1 MTDLDTLNRLT
12 EAYDS
17 QVNAIRRQITA
28 FGQAYWDSLPHYR
41 ASAVEDMIEAI
52 TPRVTAGQL
61 RIADLTRA
69 YLAQCAR
76 ELGWKVTLPPIDQDE
91 IIDARGVD
99 PRTVYRRPAV
109 DVYTALAAGKPL
121 PQAAGE
127 GRLRLTQL
135 IGGDMQLAKVHASR
149 QSMRSYPEEGQYY
162 RRVLTGRENCA
173 LCVVAST
180 QRYHRGD
187 LMPIHPGCDCGV
199 QPLPPGLAVNQVI
212 DGDLLEQV
220 HQIAADRLGVSDRDG
235 RTPDYR
241 KLLTVSEHGEYGPTL
256 SWAQTKAKPTP
267 NAKAG
272 ESEPPKPPKTPK
284 KATAQPPDDSDR
296 LKRLM
301 SVPAEKW
308 HKTLQYEGG
317 DVTGIPGEF
326 LHPERGTGRVFI
338 PAVSVR
344 EAPSE
349 HEVLTALRLAE
360 TGTNVFFRIDSN
372 DTGAKNPD
380 AEMDEQIWEFKAPR
394 GATANTISD
403 QFKRAG
409 KQAQRLVLDLRRS
422 GMDDAQGL
430 AQAGR
435 RFAGKSKIVDLI
447 VITKDARIHRFS
459 KL

>member
-1 MTDLDTLNRLT
+1 MPDLDSLNRLT

-17 QVNAIRRQITA
+17 QVHAIRQQITA

-41 ASAVEDMIEAI
+41 ASAVEDMIQAI

-76 ELGWKVTLPPIDQDE
+76 ELGWKVVLPPIDQDE
-91 IIDARGVD
+91 IRGARGVD
-99 PRTVYRRPAV
+99 PRVVYRRPAV

-121 PQAAGE
+121 PQAAAE

-149 QSMRSYPEEGQYY
+149 QSMRGYPEEGQFY

-180 QRYHRGD
+180 QRYFRGD
-187 LMPIHPGCDCGV
+187 LLPIHPGCDCDV
-199 QPLPPGLAVNQVI
+199 QPLPPGLTVNQVI
-212 DGDLLEQV
+212 DEDLLEQV
-220 HQIAADRLGVSDRDG
+220 HQITADRLGVSDRGG

-256 SWAQTKAKPTP
+256 SWAQPKAKPKT
-267 NAKAG
+267 KAG
-272 ESEPPKPPKTPK
+272 EAEPPKPPKPPK
-284 KATAQPPDDSDR
+284 KTTAQPPDDSDR

-326 LHPERGTGRVFI
+326 LYPGHGDGRVFI
-338 PAVSVR
+338 PAASVR
-344 EAPSE
+344 DAPSE

-360 TGTNVFFRIDSN
+360 EGVDVLFRIDSREE
-372 DTGAKNPD
+372 GVKNPD
-380 AEMDEQIWEFKAPR
+380 VEMNQQVWEFKAPT
-394 GATANTISD
+394 GQGKNTVDS
-403 QFKRAG
+403 QMKRAG
-409 KQAQRLVLDLRRS
+409 KQAERLVLDLRRS
-422 GMDDAQGL
+422 ELDDKESIGDVRQGMQGRHL
-430 AQAGR
+430 TQ
-435 RFAGKSKIVDLI
+435 VI
-447 VITKDARIHRFS
+447 VIDHAGNIVHIP
-459 KL
+459 

>member
-1 MTDLDTLNRLT
+1 MPDLDSLNRLT

-17 QVNAIRRQITA
+17 QVHSIRQQITA

-76 ELGWKVTLPPIDQDE
+76 ELGWKVVLPSIDQDE
-91 IIDARGVD
+91 IRGARGVD
-99 PRTVYRRPAV
+99 PRVVYRRPAV

-121 PQAAGE
+121 PQAAAE

-149 QSMRSYPEEGQYY
+149 QSMRGYPEEGQFY

-180 QRYHRGD
+180 QRYYRGD
-187 LMPIHPGCDCGV
+187 LLPIHPGCDCDV

-212 DGDLLEQV
+212 DEDLLEQV
-220 HQIAADRLGVSDRDG
+220 HQITADRLGVSDRGG

-256 SWAQTKAKPTP
+256 SWAQPKAKPKT
-267 NAKAG
+267 KAG
-272 ESEPPKPPKTPK
+272 GAEPPKPPKPPK
-284 KATAQPPDDSDR
+284 KTTAQPPDDSDR
-296 LKRLM
+296 LKRLL

-326 LHPERGTGRVFI
+326 LYPGHGDGRVFI
-338 PAVSVR
+338 PAASVR
-344 EAPSE
+344 DAPSE

-360 TGTNVFFRIDSN
+360 EGVDVLFRIDSREK
-372 DTGAKNPD
+372 GVKNPD
-380 AEMDEQIWEFKAPR
+380 VEMNQQVWEFKAPT
-394 GATANTISD
+394 GEGKNTVDS
-403 QFKRAG
+403 QMKRAG
-409 KQAQRLVLDLRRS
+409 KQAERLVLDLRRCELDDKKS
-422 GMDDAQGL
+422 IRDVRQGMQGRHL
-430 AQAGR
+430 TQ
-435 RFAGKSKIVDLI
+435 VI
-447 VITKDARIHRFS
+447 VIDHAGNIVHIP
-459 KL
+459 

>member
-1 MTDLDTLNRLT
+1 MTDLDSLNRLT

-17 QVNAIRRQITA
+17 QVHAIRQQITA

-41 ASAVEDMIEAI
+41 ASAVEDMIQAI

-76 ELGWKVTLPPIDQDE
+76 ELGWKVVLPSIDQDE
-91 IIDARGVD
+91 IRGARGVD
-99 PRTVYRRPAV
+99 PRVVYRRPAV

-121 PQAAGE
+121 PQAAAE

-149 QSMRSYPEEGQYY
+149 QSMRGYPEEGQFY

-180 QRYHRGD
+180 QRYYRGD
-187 LMPIHPGCDCGV
+187 LLPIHPGCDCDV

-212 DGDLLEQV
+212 DEDLLEQV
-220 HQIAADRLGVSDRDG
+220 HQITADRLGVSDRGG

-256 SWAQTKAKPTP
+256 SWAQPKAKPKT
-267 NAKAG
+267 KAG
-272 ESEPPKPPKTPK
+272 GAEPPKPPKPPK
-284 KATAQPPDDSDR
+284 KTTAQPPDDSDR
-296 LKRLM
+296 LKRLL

-326 LHPERGTGRVFI
+326 RYPGHGDGRVFI
-338 PAVSVR
+338 PAASVR
-344 EAPSE
+344 DAPSE

-360 TGTNVFFRIDSN
+360 EGVDVLFRIDSREK
-372 DTGAKNPD
+372 GVKNPD
-380 AEMDEQIWEFKAPR
+380 VEMNQQVWEFKAPT
-394 GATANTISD
+394 GEGKNTVDS
-403 QFKRAG
+403 QMKRAG
-409 KQAQRLVLDLRRS
+409 KQAERLVLDLRRS
-422 GMDDAQGL
+422 ELDDKKSIGDVRQGMQGRHL
-430 AQAGR
+430 TQ
-435 RFAGKSKIVDLI
+435 VI
-447 VITKDARIHRFS
+447 VIDHAGNIVHIP
-459 KL
+459 

>member
-1 MTDLDTLNRLT
+1 MPELDSLNRLT

-17 QVNAIRRQITA
+17 QVHSIRQQITA

-41 ASAVEDMIEAI
+41 ASAVEDMIQAI

-76 ELGWKVTLPPIDQDE
+76 ELGWKVVLPPIDQDE
-91 IIDARGVD
+91 IRGARGVD
-99 PRTVYRRPAV
+99 PRVVYRRPAV

-121 PQAAGE
+121 PQAAAE

-149 QSMRSYPEEGQYY
+149 QSMRGYPEAGQFY

-180 QRYHRGD
+180 QRYYRDD

-212 DGDLLEQV
+212 DEDLLEQV
-220 HQIAADRLGVSDRDG
+220 HQITADRLGVSDRGG

-256 SWAQTKAKPTP
+256 SWAQPKARAKPK
-267 NAKAG
+267 AKAG
-272 ESEPPKPPKTPK
+272 EAEPPKPPKPPK
-284 KATAQPPDDSDR
+284 KTTAQPPDDSDR
-296 LKRLM
+296 LKRLL

-326 LHPERGTGRVFI
+326 LYPGHGDGRVFI

-344 EAPSE
+344 DAPSE

-360 TGTNVFFRIDSN
+360 EGVDVLFRID
-372 DTGAKNPD
+372 TREEGVKNPD
-380 AEMDEQIWEFKAPR
+380 VEMNQQVWEFKAPT
-394 GATANTISD
+394 GQGKNTVDS
-403 QFKRAG
+403 QMKRAG
-409 KQAQRLVLDLRRS
+409 KQTERLVLDLRRS
-422 GMDDAQGL
+422 ELDDKKSIWDVRQGMQGRHL
-430 AQAGR
+430 TQ
-435 RFAGKSKIVDLI
+435 VI
-447 VITKDARIHRFS
+447 VIDHAGNIVHIP
-459 KL
+459 

>member
-1 MTDLDTLNRLT
+1 MPDLDSLNRLA

-17 QVNAIRRQITA
+17 QVHAIRQQITA

-76 ELGWKVTLPPIDQDE
+76 ELGWKVVLPPIDQDE
-91 IIDARGVD
+91 IRGARGLD
-99 PRTVYRRPAV
+99 PRVVYRRPAV

-121 PQAAGE
+121 PQAAAE

-149 QSMRSYPEEGQYY
+149 QSMRGYPEEGQFY

-180 QRYHRGD
+180 QRYYRGD
-187 LMPIHPGCDCGV
+187 LLPIHPGCDCGV

-212 DGDLLEQV
+212 DEDLLEQV
-220 HQIAADRLGVSDRDG
+220 HQITADRLGVSDRGG

-256 SWAQTKAKPTP
+256 SWAQPKAKPKPKT
-267 NAKAG
+267 G
-272 ESEPPKPPKTPK
+272 ESEPPKPPKPPK
-284 KATAQPPDDSDR
+284 KTTAQPPDDPDR

-326 LHPERGTGRVFI
+326 RYPERGSGRVFI

-344 EAPSE
+344 DAPSE

-360 TGTNVFFRIDSN
+360 EGVDVLFRIDSREE
-372 DTGAKNPD
+372 GVKNPD
-380 AEMDEQIWEFKAPR
+380 VEMNQQVWEFKAPT
-394 GATANTISD
+394 GQGKNTVDS
-403 QFKRAG
+403 QMKRAG
-409 KQAQRLVLDLRRS
+409 KQTERLVLDLRRS
-422 GMDDAQGL
+422 ELDDKKSIWDVRQGMQGRHL
-430 AQAGR
+430 TQ
-435 RFAGKSKIVDLI
+435 VI
-447 VITKDARIHRFS
+447 VIDHAGNIVYIP
-459 KL
+459 

>member
-1 MTDLDTLNRLT
+1 MTDLDSLNRLA
-12 EAYDS
+12 EAYDG
-17 QVNAIRRQITA
+17 QVHAIRQQITA

-41 ASAVEDMIEAI
+41 ASAIEDMIQAI

-76 ELGWKVTLPPIDQDE
+76 ELGWKVVLPSIDQDE
-91 IIDARGVD
+91 IRGARGVD
-99 PRTVYRRPAV
+99 PRVVYRRPAV
-109 DVYTALAAGKPL
+109 DVYSALAAGKPL
-121 PQAAGE
+121 LQAAAE

-149 QSMRSYPEEGQYY
+149 QSMRGYPAEGQFY

-212 DGDLLEQV
+212 DEDLLEQV
-220 HQIAADRLGVSDRDG
+220 HQITADRLGVSDRGG

-256 SWAQTKAKPTP
+256 SWSQPKAKPKT
-267 NAKAG
+267 KAG
-272 ESEPPKPPKTPK
+272 EAEPPKPPKPPK
-284 KATAQPPDDSDR
+284 KTTAQPPDDSDR

-326 LHPERGTGRVFI
+326 LYPGHGDGRVFI
-338 PAVSVR
+338 PAISVR

-360 TGTNVFFRIDSN
+360 EGMDVLFRIDSREE
-372 DTGAKNPD
+372 GVKNPD
-380 AEMDEQIWEFKAPR
+380 VEMNQQIWEFKAPT
-394 GATANTISD
+394 GATDNTISD
-403 QFKRAG
+403 QFRRAG

-422 GMDDAQGL
+422 GLDDELGL

-447 VITKDARIHRFS
+447 VITKDARLHRFS

>member
-1 MTDLDTLNRLT
+1 MPDLDSLNRLT

-17 QVNAIRRQITA
+17 QVHAIRQQITA

-41 ASAVEDMIEAI
+41 ASAVEDMIQAI

-76 ELGWKVTLPPIDQDE
+76 ELGWKVVLPSIDQDE
-91 IIDARGVD
+91 IRGARGVD
-99 PRTVYRRPAV
+99 PRVVYRRPAV

-121 PQAAGE
+121 PQAAAE

-149 QSMRSYPEEGQYY
+149 QSMRGYPAEGQFY

-180 QRYHRGD
+180 QRYYRGD
-187 LMPIHPGCDCGV
+187 LLPIHPGCDCDV

-212 DGDLLEQV
+212 DEDLLEQV
-220 HQIAADRLGVSDRDG
+220 HQITADRLGVSDRGG

-256 SWAQTKAKPTP
+256 SWAQPKAKPKT
-267 NAKAG
+267 KAG
-272 ESEPPKPPKTPK
+272 GAEPPKPPKPPK
-284 KATAQPPDDSDR
+284 KTTAQPPDDSDR
-296 LKRLM
+296 LKRLL

-326 LHPERGTGRVFI
+326 LYPGHGDGRVFI
-338 PAVSVR
+338 PAVSAR
-344 EAPSE
+344 KPPSE

-360 TGTNVFFRIDSN
+360 EGVDVLFRIDSREK
-372 DTGAKNPD
+372 GVKNPD
-380 AEMDEQIWEFKAPR
+380 VEMNQQVWEFKAPT
-394 GATANTISD
+394 GEGKNTIDS
-403 QFKRAG
+403 QMKRAG
-409 KQAQRLVLDLRRS
+409 KQAERLVLDLRRS
-422 GMDDAQGL
+422 KLDDRESIGEIRQSMQGRHL
-430 AQAGR
+430 TQ
-435 RFAGKSKIVDLI
+435 VI
-447 VITKDARIHRFS
+447 VIDHAGNIVHIP
-459 KL
+459 

>member
-1 MTDLDTLNRLT
+1 MPDLDSLNRLT

-17 QVNAIRRQITA
+17 QVHAIRQQITA

-41 ASAVEDMIEAI
+41 ASAVEDMIQAI

-76 ELGWKVTLPPIDQDE
+76 ELGWKVVLPSIDQDE
-91 IIDARGVD
+91 IRGARGVD
-99 PRTVYRRPAV
+99 PRVVYRRPAV

-121 PQAAGE
+121 PQAAAE

-149 QSMRSYPEEGQYY
+149 QSMRGYPAEGQFY

-180 QRYHRGD
+180 QRYYRDD

-212 DGDLLEQV
+212 DEDLLEQV
-220 HQIAADRLGVSDRDG
+220 HQITADRLGVSDRGG
-235 RTPDYR
+235 RNPDYR

-256 SWAQTKAKPTP
+256 SWAQPKAKPKT
-267 NAKAG
+267 KAG
-272 ESEPPKPPKTPK
+272 GAEPPKPPKPPK
-284 KATAQPPDDSDR
+284 KTTAQPPDDSDR
-296 LKRLM
+296 LKRLL

-326 LHPERGTGRVFI
+326 RYPGHGDGRVFI
-338 PAVSVR
+338 PAASVR
-344 EAPSE
+344 DAPSE

-360 TGTNVFFRIDSN
+360 EGVDVLFRIDSREK
-372 DTGAKNPD
+372 GVKNPD
-380 AEMDEQIWEFKAPR
+380 VEMNQQVWEFKAPT
-394 GATANTISD
+394 GEGKNTVDS
-403 QFKRAG
+403 QMKRAG
-409 KQAQRLVLDLRRS
+409 KQAERLVLDLRRS
-422 GMDDAQGL
+422 ELDDKKSIGDVRQGMQGRHL
-430 AQAGR
+430 TQ
-435 RFAGKSKIVDLI
+435 VI
-447 VITKDARIHRFS
+447 VIDHAGNIVHIP
-459 KL
+459 

>member
-1 MTDLDTLNRLT
+1 MPDLDSLNRLT

-17 QVNAIRRQITA
+17 QVHAIRQQITA

-41 ASAVEDMIEAI
+41 ASAVEDMIQAI

-76 ELGWKVTLPPIDQDE
+76 ELGWKVVLPSIDQDE
-91 IIDARGVD
+91 IRGARGVD
-99 PRTVYRRPAV
+99 PRVVYRRPAV

-121 PQAAGE
+121 PQAAAE

-149 QSMRSYPEEGQYY
+149 QSMRGYPAEGQFY

-180 QRYHRGD
+180 QRYYRGD
-187 LMPIHPGCDCGV
+187 LLPIHPGCDCDV

-212 DGDLLEQV
+212 DEDLLEQV
-220 HQIAADRLGVSDRDG
+220 HQITADRLGVSDRGG

-256 SWAQTKAKPTP
+256 SWAQPKAKPKT
-267 NAKAG
+267 KAG
-272 ESEPPKPPKTPK
+272 GAEPPKPPKPPK
-284 KATAQPPDDSDR
+284 KTTAQPPDDSDR
-296 LKRLM
+296 LKRLL

-326 LHPERGTGRVFI
+326 RYPGHGDGRVFI
-338 PAVSVR
+338 PAASVR
-344 EAPSE
+344 DAPSE

-360 TGTNVFFRIDSN
+360 EGVDVLFRIDSREK
-372 DTGAKNPD
+372 GVKNPD
-380 AEMDEQIWEFKAPR
+380 VEMNQQVWEFKAPT
-394 GATANTISD
+394 GEGKNTVDS
-403 QFKRAG
+403 QMKRAG
-409 KQAQRLVLDLRRS
+409 KQAERLVLDLRRS
-422 GMDDAQGL
+422 ELDDKKSIGDVRQGMQGRHL
-430 AQAGR
+430 TQ
-435 RFAGKSKIVDLI
+435 VI
-447 VITKDARIHRFS
+447 VIDHAGNIVHIP
-459 KL
+459 

>member
-1 MTDLDTLNRLT
+1 MPDLDSLNRLT
-12 EAYDS
+12 GAYDS
-17 QVNAIRRQITA
+17 QVHAIRQQITA

-52 TPRVTAGQL
+52 TPRVAAGQL

-76 ELGWKVTLPPIDQDE
+76 ELGWKVVLPPIDQDE
-91 IIDARGVD
+91 IRGARGVD
-99 PRTVYRRPAV
+99 PRVVYRRPAV

-121 PQAAGE
+121 PQAAAE

-149 QSMRSYPEEGQYY
+149 QSMRGYPEQGQFY

-173 LCVVAST
+173 LGVVAST
-180 QRYHRGD
+180 QRYYRGD
-187 LMPIHPGCDCGV
+187 LLPIHPGCDCDV

-212 DGDLLEQV
+212 DEGLLEQV
-220 HQIAADRLGVSDRDG
+220 HQITADRLGVSDRGG

-241 KLLTVSEHGEYGPTL
+241 KLLTISEHGEYGPTL
-256 SWAQTKAKPTP
+256 SWAQPKAKPKP
-267 NAKAG
+267 QPEAG
-272 ESEPPKPPKTPK
+272 GSEPPKPPKPPK
-284 KATAQPPDDSDR
+284 KTTAQPPDDSDR

-326 LHPERGTGRVFI
+326 LYPERGSGRVFI
-338 PAVSVR
+338 PAASAR

-360 TGTNVFFRIDSN
+360 EGVDVLFRIDSREE
-372 DTGAKNPD
+372 GVKNPD
-380 AEMDEQIWEFKAPR
+380 VEMNQQVWEFKAPT
-394 GATANTISD
+394 GQGKNTVDS
-403 QFKRAG
+403 QMKRAG
-409 KQAQRLVLDLRRS
+409 KQTERLVLDLRRS
-422 GMDDAQGL
+422 ELDDKKSIWDVRQGMQGRHL
-430 AQAGR
+430 TQ
-435 RFAGKSKIVDLI
+435 VI
-447 VITKDARIHRFS
+447 VIDHAGNIVHIP
-459 KL
+459 

>member
-1 MTDLDTLNRLT
+1 MPDLDSLNSLT

-17 QVNAIRRQITA
+17 QVHAIRQQITA

-41 ASAVEDMIEAI
+41 ASAVEDMIQAI
-52 TPRVTAGQL
+52 TPRVAAGQL

-76 ELGWKVTLPPIDQDE
+76 ELGWKVVLPPIDQDE
-91 IIDARGVD
+91 IRGARGVD
-99 PRTVYRRPAV
+99 PRIVYRRPAV

-121 PQAAGE
+121 PQAAAE

-149 QSMRSYPEEGQYY
+149 QSMRGYPEEGQFY

-180 QRYHRGD
+180 QRYYRGD
-187 LMPIHPGCDCGV
+187 LLPIHPGCDCGV

-212 DGDLLEQV
+212 DEDLLEQV
-220 HQIAADRLGVSDRDG
+220 HQITADRLGVSDRGG

-256 SWAQTKAKPTP
+256 SWAQPKAKPKT
-267 NAKAG
+267 KAG
-272 ESEPPKPPKTPK
+272 ESEPPKPPKPPK
-284 KATAQPPDDSDR
+284 KTTAQPPDDSDR

-301 SVPAEKW
+301 SVPVEKW

-326 LHPERGTGRVFI
+326 LYPGHGDGRVFI
-338 PAVSVR
+338 PAISVR
-344 EAPSE
+344 DAPSE

-360 TGTNVFFRIDSN
+360 EGVDVLFRIDSREE
-372 DTGAKNPD
+372 GVKNPD
-380 AEMDEQIWEFKAPR
+380 VEMNQQVWEFKAPT
-394 GATANTISD
+394 GEGKNTVDS
-403 QFKRAG
+403 QMKRAG
-409 KQAQRLVLDLRRS
+409 KQAERLVLDLRRS
-422 GMDDAQGL
+422 ELDDRQAIGDVRQGMQGRHL
-430 AQAGR
+430 TQVIVVDHAGN
-435 RFAGKSKIVDLI
+435 IVYI
-447 VITKDARIHRFS
+447 P
-459 KL
+459 

>member
-1 MTDLDTLNRLT
+1 MPDLDSLNRLT

-17 QVNAIRRQITA
+17 QVHSIRQQITA

-76 ELGWKVTLPPIDQDE
+76 ELGWKVALPSIDQDE
-91 IIDARGVD
+91 IRGARGVD
-99 PRTVYRRPAV
+99 PRVVYRRPAV

-121 PQAAGE
+121 PQAAAE

-149 QSMRSYPEEGQYY
+149 QSMRGYPAEGQFY

-180 QRYHRGD
+180 QRYYRDD

-212 DGDLLEQV
+212 DEDLLEQV
-220 HQIAADRLGVSDRDG
+220 HQITADRLGVSDRGG

-256 SWAQTKAKPTP
+256 SWAQPKAKPKP
-267 NAKAG
+267 KAG
-272 ESEPPKPPKTPK
+272 GAEPPKPPKPPK
-284 KATAQPPDDSDR
+284 KTTAQPPDDSDR
-296 LKRLM
+296 LKRLL

-326 LHPERGTGRVFI
+326 LYPGHGDGRVFI
-338 PAVSVR
+338 PAASVR
-344 EAPSE
+344 DAPSE

-360 TGTNVFFRIDSN
+360 EGVDVLFRIDSREK
-372 DTGAKNPD
+372 GVKNPD
-380 AEMDEQIWEFKAPR
+380 VEMNQQVWEFKAPT
-394 GATANTISD
+394 GEGKNTVDS
-403 QFKRAG
+403 QMKRAG
-409 KQAQRLVLDLRRS
+409 KQAERLVLDLRRS
-422 GMDDAQGL
+422 ELDDKESIGDVRQGMQGRHL
-430 AQAGR
+430 TQ
-435 RFAGKSKIVDLI
+435 VI
-447 VITKDARIHRFS
+447 VIDHAGNIVHIP
-459 KL
+459 

>member
-1 MTDLDTLNRLT
+1 MPDLDSLNRLT

-17 QVNAIRRQITA
+17 QVHAIRQQITA

-41 ASAVEDMIEAI
+41 ASAVEDMIQAI

-76 ELGWKVTLPPIDQDE
+76 ELGWKVVLPSIDQDE
-91 IIDARGVD
+91 IRGARGVD
-99 PRTVYRRPAV
+99 PRVVYRRPAV

-121 PQAAGE
+121 PQAAAE

-149 QSMRSYPEEGQYY
+149 QSMRGYPAEGQFY

-180 QRYHRGD
+180 QRYYRGD
-187 LMPIHPGCDCGV
+187 LLPIHPGCDCDV

-212 DGDLLEQV
+212 DEDLLEQV
-220 HQIAADRLGVSDRDG
+220 HQITADRLGVSDRGG

-256 SWAQTKAKPTP
+256 SWAQPKAKPKS
-267 NAKAG
+267 KAG
-272 ESEPPKPPKTPK
+272 GAEPPKPPKPPK
-284 KATAQPPDDSDR
+284 KTTAQPPDDSDR
-296 LKRLM
+296 LKRLL

-326 LHPERGTGRVFI
+326 RYPGHGDGRVFI
-338 PAVSVR
+338 PAASVR
-344 EAPSE
+344 DAPSE

-360 TGTNVFFRIDSN
+360 EGVDVLFRIDSREK
-372 DTGAKNPD
+372 GVKNPD
-380 AEMDEQIWEFKAPR
+380 VEMNQQVWEFKAPT
-394 GATANTISD
+394 GEGKNTVDS
-403 QFKRAG
+403 QMKRAG
-409 KQAQRLVLDLRRS
+409 KQAERLVLDLRRS
-422 GMDDAQGL
+422 ELDDKKSIGDVRQGMQGRHL
-430 AQAGR
+430 TQ
-435 RFAGKSKIVDLI
+435 VI
-447 VITKDARIHRFS
+447 VIDHAGNIVHIP
-459 KL
+459 

>member
-1 MTDLDTLNRLT
+1 MPDLDSLNSLT

-17 QVNAIRRQITA
+17 QVHAIRQQITA

-41 ASAVEDMIEAI
+41 ASAVEDMIQAI

-76 ELGWKVTLPPIDQDE
+76 ELGWKVVLPSVDQDE
-91 IIDARGVD
+91 IRSARGVD
-99 PRTVYRRPAV
+99 PRIVYRRPAV

-121 PQAAGE
+121 PQAAAE

-149 QSMRSYPEEGQYY
+149 QSMRGYPEEGQFY

-180 QRYHRGD
+180 QRYYRGD

-212 DGDLLEQV
+212 DEDLLEQV
-220 HQIAADRLGVSDRDG
+220 HQITADRLGVSDRGG
-235 RTPDYR
+235 RAPDYR
-241 KLLTVSEHGEYGPTL
+241 KLLAVSEHGEYGPTL
-256 SWAQTKAKPTP
+256 SWAQPKVKPKTKASG
-267 NAKAG
+267 A
-272 ESEPPKPPKTPK
+272 EPPKPPKPPK
-284 KATAQPPDDSDR
+284 KSTAQPPDDSDR

-326 LHPERGTGRVFI
+326 LYPERGSGRVFI
-338 PAVSVR
+338 PDVSTR
-344 EAPSE
+344 NAPGE

-435 RFAGKSKIVDLI
+435 RFAGKSMIVDLI
-447 VITKDARIHRFS
+447 VITKDARLHRFS

>member
-1 MTDLDTLNRLT
+1 MTDLDSLNRLT

-17 QVNAIRRQITA
+17 QVHAIRQQITA

-52 TPRVTAGQL
+52 TPRVAAGQL

-76 ELGWKVTLPPIDQDE
+76 ELGWKVVLPPIDQDE
-91 IIDARGVD
+91 IRGARGVD
-99 PRTVYRRPAV
+99 PRVVYRRPAV

-121 PQAAGE
+121 PQAAAE

-135 IGGDMQLAKVHASR
+135 IGGDMQLAKVHGSR
-149 QSMRSYPEEGQYY
+149 QSMRGYPEEGQFY

-180 QRYHRGD
+180 QRYYRGD
-187 LMPIHPGCDCGV
+187 LLPIHPGCDCDV

-212 DGDLLEQV
+212 DEDLLEQV
-220 HQIAADRLGVSDRDG
+220 HQITADRLGVSDRGG

-256 SWAQTKAKPTP
+256 SWAQPKAKPKT
-267 NAKAG
+267 KAG
-272 ESEPPKPPKTPK
+272 EDEPPKPPKPPK
-284 KATAQPPDDSDR
+284 KTTAQPPDDSDR

-326 LHPERGTGRVFI
+326 RYPERGSGRVFI

-344 EAPSE
+344 DAPSE

-360 TGTNVFFRIDSN
+360 EGVDVLFRIDSREE
-372 DTGAKNPD
+372 GVKNPD
-380 AEMDEQIWEFKAPR
+380 VEMNQQVWEFKAPT
-394 GATANTISD
+394 GQGKNTVDS
-403 QFKRAG
+403 QMKRAG
-409 KQAQRLVLDLRRS
+409 KQTERLVLDLRRS
-422 GMDDAQGL
+422 ELDDKKSIWDVRQGMQGRHL
-430 AQAGR
+430 TQ
-435 RFAGKSKIVDLI
+435 VI
-447 VITKDARIHRFS
+447 VIDHAGNIVYIP
-459 KL
+459 

>member
-1 MTDLDTLNRLT
+1 MTDLDSLNRLT

-17 QVNAIRRQITA
+17 QVHAIRQQITA

-52 TPRVTAGQL
+52 TPRVAAGQL

-76 ELGWKVTLPPIDQDE
+76 ELGWKVVLPPIDQDE
-91 IIDARGVD
+91 IRGARGVD
-99 PRTVYRRPAV
+99 PRVVYRRPAV

-121 PQAAGE
+121 PQAAAE

-149 QSMRSYPEEGQYY
+149 QSMRGYPEEGQFY

-180 QRYHRGD
+180 QRYYRGD
-187 LMPIHPGCDCGV
+187 LLPIHPGCDCDV

-212 DGDLLEQV
+212 DEDLLEQV
-220 HQIAADRLGVSDRDG
+220 HQITADRLGVSDRGG

-256 SWAQTKAKPTP
+256 SWAQPKAKPKT
-267 NAKAG
+267 KAG
-272 ESEPPKPPKTPK
+272 EAEPPKPPKPPK
-284 KATAQPPDDSDR
+284 KTTAQPPDDSDR

-326 LHPERGTGRVFI
+326 RYPERGSGRVFI

-344 EAPSE
+344 DAPSE

-360 TGTNVFFRIDSN
+360 EGVDVLFRIDSREE
-372 DTGAKNPD
+372 GVKNPD
-380 AEMDEQIWEFKAPR
+380 VEMNQQVWEFKAPT
-394 GATANTISD
+394 GQGKNTVDS
-403 QFKRAG
+403 QMKRAG
-409 KQAQRLVLDLRRS
+409 KQTERLVLDLRRS
-422 GMDDAQGL
+422 ELDDKKSIWDVRQGMQGRHL
-430 AQAGR
+430 TQ
-435 RFAGKSKIVDLI
+435 VI
-447 VITKDARIHRFS
+447 VIDHAGNIVYIP
-459 KL
+459 

>member
-1 MTDLDTLNRLT
+1 MADLDSLNRLA

-17 QVNAIRRQITA
+17 QVHAIRQQITA

-41 ASAVEDMIEAI
+41 ASAVEDMIEAV
-52 TPRVTAGQL
+52 TPRVAAGQL

-69 YLAQCAR
+69 YLAQCAS
-76 ELGWKVTLPPIDQDE
+76 ELGWNVVLPPIDQDE
-91 IIDARGVD
+91 IRGARGVD
-99 PRTVYRRPAV
+99 PRVVYRRPAV

-121 PQAAGE
+121 PQAAAE

-149 QSMRSYPEEGQYY
+149 QSMRGYPEEGQFY

-180 QRYHRGD
+180 QRYYRGD
-187 LMPIHPGCDCGV
+187 LLPIHPGCDCGV

-212 DGDLLEQV
+212 DEDLLEQV
-220 HQIAADRLGVSDRDG
+220 HQVAADRLGVSDRGG

-241 KLLTVSEHGEYGPTL
+241 KLLTVREHGEYGPTL
-256 SWAQTKAKPTP
+256 SWAQPKAKPKPKT
-267 NAKAG
+267 G
-272 ESEPPKPPKTPK
+272 ESEPPKPPKPPK
-284 KATAQPPDDSDR
+284 KTTAQPPDDSDR

-326 LHPERGTGRVFI
+326 LYPGHGDGRVFI

-360 TGTNVFFRIDSN
+360 TGLDVLFRIDSR
-372 DTGAKNPD
+372 DEGAKNPD
-380 AEMDEQIWEFKAPR
+380 AEMNQQVWEFKAPT
-394 GATANTISD
+394 GQGKNTVDS
-403 QFKRAG
+403 QMRRAG
-409 KQAQRLVLDLRRS
+409 KQAERLVLDLRRS
-422 GMDDAQGL
+422 KLDDRESIGEIRQSMQGRHL
-430 AQAGR
+430 TQ
-435 RFAGKSKIVDLI
+435 VI
-447 VITKDARIHRFS
+447 VIDHAGNIVRIP
-459 KL
+459 

>member
-1 MTDLDTLNRLT
+1 MADLDSLNSLT

-17 QVNAIRRQITA
+17 QVHAIRQQITA

-41 ASAVEDMIEAI
+41 ASAVEDMIQAI

-76 ELGWKVTLPPIDQDE
+76 ELGWKVVLPPIDQDE
-91 IIDARGVD
+91 IRGARGVD
-99 PRTVYRRPAV
+99 PRVVYRRPAV

-121 PQAAGE
+121 PQAAAE

-149 QSMRSYPEEGQYY
+149 QSMRGYPEEGQFY

-180 QRYHRGD
+180 QRYYRGD
-187 LMPIHPGCDCGV
+187 LLPIHPGCDCGV

-212 DGDLLEQV
+212 DEDLLEQV
-220 HQIAADRLGVSDRDG
+220 HQITADRLGVSDRGG

-256 SWAQTKAKPTP
+256 SWAQPKAKPKPKT
-267 NAKAG
+267 G
-272 ESEPPKPPKTPK
+272 ESEPPKPPKPPK
-284 KATAQPPDDSDR
+284 KTTAQPPDDSDR

-326 LHPERGTGRVFI
+326 RYPGHGDGRVFI

-344 EAPSE
+344 DAPSE

-360 TGTNVFFRIDSN
+360 EGMDVLFRIDSREK
-372 DTGAKNPD
+372 GVKNPD
-380 AEMDEQIWEFKAPR
+380 VEMNQQVWEFKAPT
-394 GATANTISD
+394 GEGKNTVDS
-403 QFKRAG
+403 QMKRAG
-409 KQAQRLVLDLRRS
+409 KQAERLVLDLRRCELDDKKS
-422 GMDDAQGL
+422 IRDVRQGMQGRHL
-430 AQAGR
+430 TQ
-435 RFAGKSKIVDLI
+435 VI
-447 VITKDARIHRFS
+447 VIDHAGNIVHIP
-459 KL
+459 

>member
-1 MTDLDTLNRLT
+1 MTDLDTLNRLA

-17 QVNAIRRQITA
+17 QVHAIRQQITA

-41 ASAVEDMIEAI
+41 ASAVEDMIEAV
-52 TPRVTAGQL
+52 TPRVAAGQL

-69 YLAQCAR
+69 YLAQCAS
-76 ELGWKVTLPPIDQDE
+76 ELGWNVVLPPIDQDE
-91 IIDARGVD
+91 IRGARGVD
-99 PRTVYRRPAV
+99 PRVVYRRPAV

-121 PQAAGE
+121 PQAAAE

-149 QSMRSYPEEGQYY
+149 QSMRGYPEEGQFY

-173 LCVVAST
+173 LCMVAST
-180 QRYHRGD
+180 QRYYRGD
-187 LMPIHPGCDCGV
+187 LLPIHPGCDCGV

-212 DGDLLEQV
+212 DEDLLEQV
-220 HQIAADRLGVSDRDG
+220 HQVAADRLGVSDRGG

-241 KLLTVSEHGEYGPTL
+241 KLLTVREHGEYGPTL
-256 SWAQTKAKPTP
+256 SWAQPKAKPKP
-267 NAKAG
+267 KAG
-272 ESEPPKPPKTPK
+272 ESEPPKPPKPPK
-284 KATAQPPDDSDR
+284 KTTAQPPDDSDR

-326 LHPERGTGRVFI
+326 LYPGHGDGRVFI

-360 TGTNVFFRIDSN
+360 TGLDVLFRIDSR
-372 DTGAKNPD
+372 DEGAKNPD
-380 AEMDEQIWEFKAPR
+380 AEMNQQVWEFKAPT
-394 GATANTISD
+394 GQGKNTVDS
-403 QFKRAG
+403 QMRRAG
-409 KQAQRLVLDLRRS
+409 KQAERLVLDLRRS
-422 GMDDAQGL
+422 KLDDRESIGEIRQSMQGRHL
-430 AQAGR
+430 TQ
-435 RFAGKSKIVDLI
+435 VI
-447 VITKDARIHRFS
+447 VIDHAGNIVRIP
-459 KL
+459 

>member
-1 MTDLDTLNRLT
+1 MPDLDSLNSLT

-17 QVNAIRRQITA
+17 QVHAIRQQITA

-41 ASAVEDMIEAI
+41 ASAVEDMIQAI

-76 ELGWKVTLPPIDQDE
+76 ELGWKVVLPSIDQDE
-91 IIDARGVD
+91 IRGARGVD
-99 PRTVYRRPAV
+99 PRVVYRRPAV

-121 PQAAGE
+121 PQAAAE

-149 QSMRSYPEEGQYY
+149 QSMRGYPAEGQFY

-180 QRYHRGD
+180 QRYYRGD
-187 LMPIHPGCDCGV
+187 LLPIHPGCDCDV

-212 DGDLLEQV
+212 DEDLLEQV
-220 HQIAADRLGVSDRDG
+220 HQITADRLGVSDRGG

-256 SWAQTKAKPTP
+256 SWAQPKAKPKT
-267 NAKAG
+267 KAG
-272 ESEPPKPPKTPK
+272 GAEPPKPPKPPK
-284 KATAQPPDDSDR
+284 KTTAQPPDDSDR
-296 LKRLM
+296 LKRLL

-326 LHPERGTGRVFI
+326 RYPGHGDGRVFI
-338 PAVSVR
+338 PAASVR
-344 EAPSE
+344 DAPSE

-360 TGTNVFFRIDSN
+360 EGVDVLFRIDSREK
-372 DTGAKNPD
+372 GVKNPD
-380 AEMDEQIWEFKAPR
+380 VEMNQQVWEFKAPT
-394 GATANTISD
+394 GEGKNTVDS
-403 QFKRAG
+403 QMKRAG
-409 KQAQRLVLDLRRS
+409 KQAERLVLDLRRS
-422 GMDDAQGL
+422 ELDDKKSIGDVRQGMQGRHL
-430 AQAGR
+430 TQ
-435 RFAGKSKIVDLI
+435 VI
-447 VITKDARIHRFS
+447 VIDHAGNIVHIP
-459 KL
+459 

>member
-1 MTDLDTLNRLT
+1 MPDLDSLNSLT

-17 QVNAIRRQITA
+17 QVHAIRQQITA

-41 ASAVEDMIEAI
+41 ASAVEDMIQAI

-76 ELGWKVTLPPIDQDE
+76 ELGWKVVLPSIDQDE
-91 IIDARGVD
+91 IRGARGVD
-99 PRTVYRRPAV
+99 PRVVYRRPAV

-121 PQAAGE
+121 PQAAAE

-149 QSMRSYPEEGQYY
+149 QSMRGYPAEGQFY

-180 QRYHRGD
+180 QRYYRGD
-187 LMPIHPGCDCGV
+187 LLPIHPGCDCGV

-212 DGDLLEQV
+212 DEDLLEQV
-220 HQIAADRLGVSDRDG
+220 HQITADRLGVSDRGG

-256 SWAQTKAKPTP
+256 SWAQPKAKPKP
-267 NAKAG
+267 KAG
-272 ESEPPKPPKTPK
+272 ESEPPKPPKPPK
-284 KATAQPPDDSDR
+284 KTTAQPPDDSDR

-326 LHPERGTGRVFI
+326 RYPGHGDGRVFI

-344 EAPSE
+344 DAPSE

-360 TGTNVFFRIDSN
+360 EGVDVLFRIDSREK
-372 DTGAKNPD
+372 GVKNPD
-380 AEMDEQIWEFKAPR
+380 VEMNQQVWEFKAPT
-394 GATANTISD
+394 GEGKNTVDS
-403 QFKRAG
+403 QMKRAG
-409 KQAQRLVLDLRRS
+409 KQAERLVLDLRRCELDDKKS
-422 GMDDAQGL
+422 IGDVRQGMQGRHL
-430 AQAGR
+430 TQ
-435 RFAGKSKIVDLI
+435 VI
-447 VITKDARIHRFS
+447 VIDHAGNIVHIP
-459 KL
+459 

>member
-1 MTDLDTLNRLT
+1 MPDLDSLNRLSQ
-12 EAYDS
+12 AYDS
-17 QVNAIRRQITA
+17 QVHAIRQQITA

-52 TPRVTAGQL
+52 TPRVAAGQL

-76 ELGWKVTLPPIDQDE
+76 ELGWKVVLPPIDQEE
-91 IIDARGVD
+91 IRGARGVD
-99 PRTVYRRPAV
+99 PRVVYRRPAV

-121 PQAAGE
+121 PQAAAE

-149 QSMRSYPEEGQYY
+149 QSMRGYPEEGQFY

-180 QRYHRGD
+180 QRYYRGD
-187 LMPIHPGCDCGV
+187 LLPIHPGCDCDV

-212 DGDLLEQV
+212 DEDLLEQV
-220 HQIAADRLGVSDRDG
+220 HQITADRLGVSDRGG

-256 SWAQTKAKPTP
+256 SWSQPKAKPKT
-267 NAKAG
+267 KAG
-272 ESEPPKPPKTPK
+272 EAEPPKPPKPPK
-284 KATAQPPDDSDR
+284 KTTAQPPDDSDR

-326 LHPERGTGRVFI
+326 LYPGHGDGRVFI
-338 PAVSVR
+338 PAISVR

-360 TGTNVFFRIDSN
+360 EGMDVLFRIDSREK
-372 DTGAKNPD
+372 GVKNPD
-380 AEMDEQIWEFKAPR
+380 VEMNQQVWEFKAPT
-394 GATANTISD
+394 GEGKNTVDS
-403 QFKRAG
+403 QMKRAG
-409 KQAQRLVLDLRRS
+409 KQAERLVLDLRRS
-422 GMDDAQGL
+422 ELDDKKSIRDVRQGMQGRHL
-430 AQAGR
+430 TQ
-435 RFAGKSKIVDLI
+435 VI
-447 VITKDARIHRFS
+447 VIDHAGNIVHIP
-459 KL
+459 

>member
-1 MTDLDTLNRLT
+1 MPDLDSLNRLT
-12 EAYDS
+12 GAYDS
-17 QVNAIRRQITA
+17 QVHAIRQQITA

-52 TPRVTAGQL
+52 TPRVAAGQL

-76 ELGWKVTLPPIDQDE
+76 ELGWKVVLPPIDQDE
-91 IIDARGVD
+91 IRGARGVD
-99 PRTVYRRPAV
+99 PRVVYRRPAV

-121 PQAAGE
+121 PQAAAE

-149 QSMRSYPEEGQYY
+149 QSMRGYPEEGQFY

-180 QRYHRGD
+180 QRYYRGD
-187 LMPIHPGCDCGV
+187 LLPIHPGCDCDV

-212 DGDLLEQV
+212 DEGLLEQV
-220 HQIAADRLGVSDRDG
+220 HQITADRLGVSDRGG

-241 KLLTVSEHGEYGPTL
+241 KLLTISEHGEYGPTL
-256 SWAQTKAKPTP
+256 SWAQPKAKPKP
-267 NAKAG
+267 QPEAG
-272 ESEPPKPPKTPK
+272 GSEPPKPPKPPK
-284 KATAQPPDDSDR
+284 KTTAQPPDDSDR

-326 LHPERGTGRVFI
+326 LYPERGSGRVFI
-338 PAVSVR
+338 PAASAR

-360 TGTNVFFRIDSN
+360 EGMDVLFRIDSREE
-372 DTGAKNPD
+372 GVKNPD
-380 AEMDEQIWEFKAPR
+380 AEMNQQVWEFKAPT
-394 GATANTISD
+394 GQGKNTIDS
-403 QFKRAG
+403 QMKRAG
-409 KQAQRLVLDLRRS
+409 KQTERLVLDLRRS
-422 GMDDAQGL
+422 KLDDNESIQDVRQSMQGRHL
-430 AQAGR
+430 TQ
-435 RFAGKSKIVDLI
+435 VI
-447 VITKDARIHRFS
+447 VIDHAGNIVHIP
-459 KL
+459 

>member
-1 MTDLDTLNRLT
+1 MPDLDSLNSLT

-17 QVNAIRRQITA
+17 QVHAIRQQITA

-52 TPRVTAGQL
+52 TPRVAAGQL

-76 ELGWKVTLPPIDQDE
+76 ELGWKVVLPPIDQDE
-91 IIDARGVD
+91 IRGARGVD
-99 PRTVYRRPAV
+99 PRVVYRRPAV

-121 PQAAGE
+121 PQAAAE

-149 QSMRSYPEEGQYY
+149 QSMRGYPEEGQFY

-180 QRYHRGD
+180 QRYYRGD
-187 LMPIHPGCDCGV
+187 LLPIHPGCDCGV

-212 DGDLLEQV
+212 DEDLLEQV
-220 HQIAADRLGVSDRDG
+220 HQITADRLGVSDRGG

-256 SWAQTKAKPTP
+256 SWAQPKAKPKT
-267 NAKAG
+267 KAG
-272 ESEPPKPPKTPK
+272 EAEPPKPPKPPK
-284 KATAQPPDDSDR
+284 KTTAQPPDDSDR

-326 LHPERGTGRVFI
+326 RYPGHGDGRVFI

-344 EAPSE
+344 DAPSE

-360 TGTNVFFRIDSN
+360 EGVDVLFRIDSREE
-372 DTGAKNPD
+372 GVKNPD
-380 AEMDEQIWEFKAPR
+380 VEMNQQVWEFKAPT
-394 GATANTISD
+394 GQGKNTVDS
-403 QFKRAG
+403 QMKRAG
-409 KQAQRLVLDLRRS
+409 KQTERLVLDLRRCELDDKKS
-422 GMDDAQGL
+422 IGDVRQGMQGRHL
-430 AQAGR
+430 TQ
-435 RFAGKSKIVDLI
+435 VI
-447 VITKDARIHRFS
+447 VIDHAGNIVHIP
-459 KL
+459 

>member
-1 MTDLDTLNRLT
+1 MPDLDSLNRLT

-17 QVNAIRRQITA
+17 QVHAIRQQITA

-41 ASAVEDMIEAI
+41 ASAVEDMIQAI

-76 ELGWKVTLPPIDQDE
+76 ELGWKVVLPPIDQDE
-91 IIDARGVD
+91 IRGARGVD
-99 PRTVYRRPAV
+99 PRVVYRRPAV

-121 PQAAGE
+121 PQAAAE

-149 QSMRSYPEEGQYY
+149 QSMRGYPEEGQFY

-173 LCVVAST
+173 LCVAAST
-180 QRYHRGD
+180 QRYYRGD
-187 LMPIHPGCDCGV
+187 LLPIHPGCDCGV

-212 DGDLLEQV
+212 DEDLLEQV
-220 HQIAADRLGVSDRDG
+220 HQITADRLGVSDRGG

-256 SWAQTKAKPTP
+256 SWAQPKAKPKPKT
-267 NAKAG
+267 G
-272 ESEPPKPPKTPK
+272 ESEPPKPPKPPK
-284 KATAQPPDDSDR
+284 KTTAQPPDDSDR

-326 LHPERGTGRVFI
+326 LYPERGTGRVFI
-338 PAVSVR
+338 PAVSAR
-344 EAPSE
+344 KPPSE

-360 TGTNVFFRIDSN
+360 EGMDVLFRIDSREE
-372 DTGAKNPD
+372 GVKNPD
-380 AEMDEQIWEFKAPR
+380 AEMNQQIWEFKAPT
-394 GATANTISD
+394 GATDNTISG
-403 QFKRAG
+403 QFRRSG

-422 GMDDAQGL
+422 GLDDELGL

-435 RFAGKSKIVDLI
+435 RFAGKSKVVDLI
-447 VITKDARIHRFS
+447 VITKDARLHRFS

>member
-1 MTDLDTLNRLT
+1 MPDLDSLNRLA

-17 QVNAIRRQITA
+17 QVHAIRQQITA

-76 ELGWKVTLPPIDQDE
+76 ELGWKVVLPPIDQDE
-91 IIDARGVD
+91 IRGARGVD
-99 PRTVYRRPAV
+99 PRIVYRRPAV

-121 PQAAGE
+121 PQAAAE

-149 QSMRSYPEEGQYY
+149 QSMRGYPAEGQFY

-180 QRYHRGD
+180 QRYYRGD
-187 LMPIHPGCDCGV
+187 LLPIHPGCDCGV

-212 DGDLLEQV
+212 DEDLLEQV
-220 HQIAADRLGVSDRDG
+220 HQITADRLGVSDRGG
-235 RTPDYR
+235 RNPDYR

-256 SWAQTKAKPTP
+256 SWAQPKAKPKT
-267 NAKAG
+267 KAG
-272 ESEPPKPPKTPK
+272 GAEPPKPPKPPK
-284 KATAQPPDDSDR
+284 KTTAQPPDDSDR

-326 LHPERGTGRVFI
+326 KYPTHGDGRVFI
-338 PAVSVR
+338 PAASVR
-344 EAPSE
+344 DAPSE

-360 TGTNVFFRIDSN
+360 EGVDVLFRIDSREE
-372 DTGAKNPD
+372 GVKNPD
-380 AEMDEQIWEFKAPR
+380 VEMNQQVWEFKAPT
-394 GATANTISD
+394 GEGKNTVDS
-403 QFKRAG
+403 QMKRAG
-409 KQAQRLVLDLRRS
+409 KQAERLVLDLRRS
-422 GMDDAQGL
+422 ELDDKKSIGDVRQGMQGRHL
-430 AQAGR
+430 TQ
-435 RFAGKSKIVDLI
+435 VI
-447 VITKDARIHRFS
+447 VIDHAGNIVHIP
-459 KL
+459 

>member
-1 MTDLDTLNRLT
+1 MPDLDSLNSLA

-17 QVNAIRRQITA
+17 QVHAIRQQITA

-41 ASAVEDMIEAI
+41 TSAVEDMIQAI

-76 ELGWKVTLPPIDQDE
+76 ELGWKVVLPPIDQDE
-91 IIDARGVD
+91 IRGARGVD
-99 PRTVYRRPAV
+99 QRIVYRRPAV

-121 PQAAGE
+121 PQAAAE

-149 QSMRSYPEEGQYY
+149 QSMRGYPEEGQFY

-180 QRYHRGD
+180 QRYYRGD
-187 LMPIHPGCDCGV
+187 LLPIHPGCDCGV

-212 DGDLLEQV
+212 DEDLLGQV
-220 HQIAADRLGVSDRDG
+220 HQITADRLGVSDRGG

-256 SWAQTKAKPTP
+256 SWAQPKAKPKT
-267 NAKAG
+267 KAG
-272 ESEPPKPPKTPK
+272 GAEPPKPPKPPK
-284 KATAQPPDDSDR
+284 KTTAQPPDDSDR
-296 LKRLM
+296 LKRLL

-326 LHPERGTGRVFI
+326 RYPGHGDGRVFI
-338 PAVSVR
+338 PAASVR
-344 EAPSE
+344 DAPSE

-360 TGTNVFFRIDSN
+360 EGVDVLFRIDSREK
-372 DTGAKNPD
+372 GVKNPD
-380 AEMDEQIWEFKAPR
+380 VEMNQQVWEFKAPT
-394 GATANTISD
+394 GEGKNTVDS
-403 QFKRAG
+403 QMKRAG
-409 KQAQRLVLDLRRS
+409 KQAERLVLDLRRS
-422 GMDDAQGL
+422 ELDDKKSIGDVRQGMQGRHL
-430 AQAGR
+430 TQ
-435 RFAGKSKIVDLI
+435 VI
-447 VITKDARIHRFS
+447 VIDHAGNIVHIP
-459 KL
+459 

>member
-1 MTDLDTLNRLT
+1 MPDLDSLNSLA

-17 QVNAIRRQITA
+17 QVHAIRQQITS

-41 ASAVEDMIEAI
+41 ASAVEDMIQAI

-76 ELGWKVTLPPIDQDE
+76 ELGWKVVLPPIDQEE
-91 IIDARGVD
+91 IRGARGVD
-99 PRTVYRRPAV
+99 PRVVYRRPAV

-121 PQAAGE
+121 PQAAAE

-149 QSMRSYPEEGQYY
+149 QSMRGYPEEGQFY

-180 QRYHRGD
+180 QRYYRGD
-187 LMPIHPGCDCGV
+187 LLPIHPGCDCGV

-212 DGDLLEQV
+212 DEDLLEQV
-220 HQIAADRLGVSDRDG
+220 HQITADRLGVSDRGG

-256 SWAQTKAKPTP
+256 SWAQPKAKPKT
-267 NAKAG
+267 KAG
-272 ESEPPKPPKTPK
+272 ESEPPKPPKPPK
-284 KATAQPPDDSDR
+284 KTTAQPPDDSDR

-326 LHPERGTGRVFI
+326 RYPGHGDGRVFI

-344 EAPSE
+344 DAPSE

-360 TGTNVFFRIDSN
+360 EGMDVLFRIDSREK
-372 DTGAKNPD
+372 GVKNPD
-380 AEMDEQIWEFKAPR
+380 VEMNQQVWEFKAPT
-394 GATANTISD
+394 GEGKNTVDS
-403 QFKRAG
+403 QMKRAG
-409 KQAQRLVLDLRRS
+409 KQAERLVLDLRRS
-422 GMDDAQGL
+422 ELDDKKSIRDVRQGMQGRHL
-430 AQAGR
+430 TQVIVVDHAGN
-435 RFAGKSKIVDLI
+435 IVHI
-447 VITKDARIHRFS
+447 P
-459 KL
+459 

>member
-1 MTDLDTLNRLT
+1 MPDLDSLNRLT

-17 QVNAIRRQITA
+17 QVHAIRQQITA

-41 ASAVEDMIEAI
+41 ASAVEDMIQAI

-76 ELGWKVTLPPIDQDE
+76 ELGWKVVLPSIDQDE
-91 IIDARGVD
+91 IRGARGVD
-99 PRTVYRRPAV
+99 PRVVYRRPAV

-121 PQAAGE
+121 PQAAAE

-149 QSMRSYPEEGQYY
+149 QSMRGYPAEGQFY

-180 QRYHRGD
+180 QRYYRGD
-187 LMPIHPGCDCGV
+187 LLPIHPGCDCDV

-212 DGDLLEQV
+212 DEDLLEQV
-220 HQIAADRLGVSDRDG
+220 HQITADRLGVSDRGG

-256 SWAQTKAKPTP
+256 SWAQPKAKPKT
-267 NAKAG
+267 KAG
-272 ESEPPKPPKTPK
+272 GAEPPKPPKPPK
-284 KATAQPPDDSDR
+284 KTTAQPPDDSDR
-296 LKRLM
+296 LKRLL

-326 LHPERGTGRVFI
+326 RYPGHGDGRVFI

-344 EAPSE
+344 DAPSE

-360 TGTNVFFRIDSN
+360 EGVDVLFRIDSREK
-372 DTGAKNPD
+372 GVKNPD
-380 AEMDEQIWEFKAPR
+380 VEMNQQVWEFKAPT
-394 GATANTISD
+394 GEGKNTVDS
-403 QFKRAG
+403 QMKRAG
-409 KQAQRLVLDLRRS
+409 KQAERLVLDLRRS
-422 GMDDAQGL
+422 ELDDKKSIGDVRQGMQGRHL
-430 AQAGR
+430 TQ
-435 RFAGKSKIVDLI
+435 VI
-447 VITKDARIHRFS
+447 VIDHAGNIVHIP
-459 KL
+459 

>member
-1 MTDLDTLNRLT
+1 MPDLDSLNRLT

-17 QVNAIRRQITA
+17 QVHAIRQQITA

-76 ELGWKVTLPPIDQDE
+76 ELGWKVVLPSIDQDE
-91 IIDARGVD
+91 IRGARGVD
-99 PRTVYRRPAV
+99 PRVVYRRPAV

-121 PQAAGE
+121 PQAAAE

-149 QSMRSYPEEGQYY
+149 QSMRGYPAEGQFY

-180 QRYHRGD
+180 QRYYRGD
-187 LMPIHPGCDCGV
+187 LLPIHPGCDCDV

-212 DGDLLEQV
+212 DEDLLEQV
-220 HQIAADRLGVSDRDG
+220 HQITADRLGVSDRGG

-256 SWAQTKAKPTP
+256 SWAQPKAKPKT
-267 NAKAG
+267 KAG
-272 ESEPPKPPKTPK
+272 GAEPPKPPKPPK
-284 KATAQPPDDSDR
+284 KTTAQPPDDSDR
-296 LKRLM
+296 LKRLL

-326 LHPERGTGRVFI
+326 RYPGHGDGRVFI
-338 PAVSVR
+338 PAASVR
-344 EAPSE
+344 DAPSE

-360 TGTNVFFRIDSN
+360 EGVDVLFRIDSREK
-372 DTGAKNPD
+372 GVKNPD
-380 AEMDEQIWEFKAPR
+380 VEMNQQVWEFKAPT
-394 GATANTISD
+394 GEGKNTVDS
-403 QFKRAG
+403 QMKRAG
-409 KQAQRLVLDLRRS
+409 KQAERLVLDLRRS
-422 GMDDAQGL
+422 ELDDKKSIGDVRQGMQGRHL
-430 AQAGR
+430 TQ
-435 RFAGKSKIVDLI
+435 VI
-447 VITKDARIHRFS
+447 VIDHAGNIVHIP
-459 KL
+459 

>member
-1 MTDLDTLNRLT
+1 MADLDSLNRLT

-17 QVNAIRRQITA
+17 QVHAIRQQITA

-41 ASAVEDMIEAI
+41 TSAVEDMIQAI

-76 ELGWKVTLPPIDQDE
+76 ELGWKVVLPSIDQDE
-91 IIDARGVD
+91 IRGARGVD
-99 PRTVYRRPAV
+99 PRVVYRRPAV

-121 PQAAGE
+121 PQAAAE

-149 QSMRSYPEEGQYY
+149 QSMRGYPEAGQFY

-180 QRYHRGD
+180 QRYYRGD
-187 LMPIHPGCDCGV
+187 LLPIHPGCDCDV

-212 DGDLLEQV
+212 DEGLLEQV
-220 HQIAADRLGVSDRDG
+220 HQITADRLGVSDRGG

-256 SWAQTKAKPTP
+256 SWSQPKAKPKT
-267 NAKAG
+267 KAG
-272 ESEPPKPPKTPK
+272 EAEPPKPPKPPK
-284 KATAQPPDDSDR
+284 KTTAQPPDDSDR

-326 LHPERGTGRVFI
+326 LYPGHGDGRVFI
-338 PAVSVR
+338 PAISVR

-360 TGTNVFFRIDSN
+360 EGMDVLFRIDSREE
-372 DTGAKNPD
+372 GVKNPD
-380 AEMDEQIWEFKAPR
+380 AEMNQQVWEFKAPT
-394 GATANTISD
+394 GQGKNTVDS
-403 QFKRAG
+403 QMKRAG
-409 KQAQRLVLDLRRS
+409 KQTERLVLDLRRS
-422 GMDDAQGL
+422 ELDDKKSIRDVRQGMQGRHL
-430 AQAGR
+430 TQ
-435 RFAGKSKIVDLI
+435 VI
-447 VITKDARIHRFS
+447 VIDHAGNIVHIP
-459 KL
+459 

>member
-1 MTDLDTLNRLT
+1 MPDLDSLNRLT

-17 QVNAIRRQITA
+17 QVHAIRQQITA

-41 ASAVEDMIEAI
+41 ASAVEDMIQAI
-52 TPRVTAGQL
+52 TPRVAAGQL

-76 ELGWKVTLPPIDQDE
+76 ELGWKVVLPPIDQDE
-91 IIDARGVD
+91 IRGARGVD
-99 PRTVYRRPAV
+99 PRIVYRRPAV

-121 PQAAGE
+121 PQAAAE

-149 QSMRSYPEEGQYY
+149 QSMRGYPEQGQFY

-180 QRYHRGD
+180 QRYYRGD
-187 LMPIHPGCDCGV
+187 LLPIHPGCDCGV

-212 DGDLLEQV
+212 DEDLLEQV
-220 HQIAADRLGVSDRDG
+220 HQITADRLGVSDRGG

-241 KLLTVSEHGEYGPTL
+241 KLLMVSEHGEYGPTL
-256 SWAQTKAKPTP
+256 SWAQPKAKPKT
-267 NAKAG
+267 KAG
-272 ESEPPKPPKTPK
+272 GAEPPKPPKPPK
-284 KATAQPPDDSDR
+284 KTTAQPPDDSDR

-326 LHPERGTGRVFI
+326 RYPGHGDGRVFI

-344 EAPSE
+344 DAPSE

-360 TGTNVFFRIDSN
+360 EGVDVLFRIDSREK
-372 DTGAKNPD
+372 GVKNPD
-380 AEMDEQIWEFKAPR
+380 VEMNQQVWEFKAPT
-394 GATANTISD
+394 GEGKNTVDS
-403 QFKRAG
+403 QMKRAG
-409 KQAQRLVLDLRRS
+409 KQAERLVLDLRRCELDDKKS
-422 GMDDAQGL
+422 IRDVRQGMQGRHL
-430 AQAGR
+430 TQ
-435 RFAGKSKIVDLI
+435 VI
-447 VITKDARIHRFS
+447 VIDHAGNIVHIP
-459 KL
+459 

>member
-1 MTDLDTLNRLT
+1 MADLDSLNRLT
-12 EAYDS
+12 EAYDG
-17 QVNAIRRQITA
+17 QVHAIRQQITA
-28 FGQAYWDSLPHYR
+28 FGQAYWDSMPHYR

-76 ELGWKVTLPPIDQDE
+76 ELGWNVVLPPIDQDE
-91 IIDARGVD
+91 IRGARGVD
-99 PRTVYRRPAV
+99 PRVVYRRPAV
-109 DVYTALAAGKPL
+109 DVYAALAAGKPL

-149 QSMRSYPEEGQYY
+149 QSMRGYPEEGQFY

-180 QRYHRGD
+180 QRYYRGD
-187 LMPIHPGCDCGV
+187 LLPIHPGCDCGV

-212 DGDLLEQV
+212 DEDLLEQV
-220 HQIAADRLGVSDRDG
+220 HQVAADRLGVSDRGG

-256 SWAQTKAKPTP
+256 SWAQPKAKPKPQT
-267 NAKAG
+267 KAG
-272 ESEPPKPPKTPK
+272 GAEPPKPPKPPK
-284 KATAQPPDDSDR
+284 KTTAQPPDDSDR

-301 SVPAEKW
+301 SVPADKW

-326 LHPERGTGRVFI
+326 LYPERGTGRVFI
-338 PAVSVR
+338 PAVSAR
-344 EAPSE
+344 KAPSE

-360 TGTNVFFRIDSN
+360 SGTDVLFRVDSH
-372 DTGAKNPD
+372 DVGAKNPD
-380 AEMDEQIWEFKAPR
+380 VEMNQQIWEFKAPT
-394 GATANTISD
+394 GATDNTISD

-422 GMDDAQGL
+422 GLDDELGL

-435 RFAGKSKIVDLI
+435 RFAGKSKITDLI

-459 KL
+459 N

>member
-1 MTDLDTLNRLT
+1 MPDLDSLNRLT

-17 QVNAIRRQITA
+17 QVHAIRQQITA

-69 YLAQCAR
+69 YLAECAR
-76 ELGWKVTLPPIDQDE
+76 ELGWKVVLPPIDQDE
-91 IIDARGVD
+91 IRGARGVD
-99 PRTVYRRPAV
+99 PRVVYRRPAV

-121 PQAAGE
+121 PQAAAE

-149 QSMRSYPEEGQYY
+149 QSMRGYPEEGQFY

-180 QRYHRGD
+180 QRYYRGD
-187 LMPIHPGCDCGV
+187 LLPIHPGCDCGV

-212 DGDLLEQV
+212 DEDLLEQV
-220 HQIAADRLGVSDRDG
+220 HQITADRLGVSDRGG

-256 SWAQTKAKPTP
+256 SWAQPKAKPKP
-267 NAKAG
+267 KAG
-272 ESEPPKPPKTPK
+272 GAEPPKPPKPPK
-284 KATAQPPDDSDR
+284 KTTAQPPDDSDR

-326 LHPERGTGRVFI
+326 LYPERGSGRVFI
-338 PAVSVR
+338 PAASAR
-344 EAPSE
+344 KAPSE

-360 TGTNVFFRIDSN
+360 TGMDVLFRIDSR
-372 DTGAKNPD
+372 DTSAKNPD
-380 AEMDEQIWEFKAPR
+380 AEMNQQIWEFKAPT
-394 GATANTISD
+394 GQGKNTVDS
-403 QFKRAG
+403 QMKRAG
-409 KQAQRLVLDLRRS
+409 KQAERLVLDLRRS
-422 GMDDAQGL
+422 KLDDREAIGEIRPGMQGRHL
-430 AQAGR
+430 TQ
-435 RFAGKSKIVDLI
+435 VI
-447 VITKDARIHRFS
+447 VIDHAENIVRIP
-459 KL
+459 